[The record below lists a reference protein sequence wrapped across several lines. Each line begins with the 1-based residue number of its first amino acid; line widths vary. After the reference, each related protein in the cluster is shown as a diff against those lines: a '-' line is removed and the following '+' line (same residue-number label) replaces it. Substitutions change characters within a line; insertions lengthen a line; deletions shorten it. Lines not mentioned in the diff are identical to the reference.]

1 MIVIYINLILPN
13 IPRNFKINE
22 LLEGTIESTN
32 DSRICYILQAQC
44 SHSLLVHG
52 LLGWELLTPLWL
64 EINLKILRSNCWDPR
79 VAGSNSPWGLWSPA
93 QI

>member
-52 LLGWELLTPLWL
+52 LLG
-64 EINLKILRSNCWDPR
+64 
-79 VAGSNSPWGLWSPA
+79 
-93 QI
+93 